1 LGKASSST
9 HNLVNNISK
18 PFFKMDTVPK
28 QNEEAFIT
36 KSKENSSLLKGITYQ
51 LKELETSFKGMKIS
65 CVDKNCNN
73 TSSSSE
79 EEDDDD
85 NKVVSCTKESLTSQT
100 MKFPRLT
107 S

>member
-1 LGKASSST
+1 
-9 HNLVNNISK
+9 
-18 PFFKMDTVPK
+18 MDTVPK

-65 CVDKNCNN
+65 YVNKNCQN

-79 EEDDDD
+79 EEEDDD
-85 NKVVSCTKESLTSQT
+85 NKVVSIVQKIFNESDNEVPTITKLKGRTLSLIHI
-100 MKFPRLT
+100 
-107 S
+107 